1 MLSNGLLIV
10 VFVISFT
17 PSRAQ
22 DVYGCGGF
30 VRSRFPIDFGRIQAK
45 LFTKNGVQKG
55 TAECAPTNGY
65 FLLPVYDE
73 GEYVLKLEPPFGWT
87 FDPPAVHLTVDGET
101 DVCSRSQDIN
111 FDLLGFTVYGQVLSL
126 GRSQGPRGVTVELL
140 KGDGGTI
147 STMTENQ
154 GRFWFGGVAPG
165 IYKLMA
171 SHPVWSVRKAEVSV
185 KVVADSAEVSSGSLV
200 VTGFDVKGLVRSKK
214 EPIAKVQ
221 FLLYPSSTEQ
231 QLDCENVPVS
241 GVQSQPSCVTLSGES
256 GEFTFSSLPPGQY
269 KLVPHY
275 HHDQIV
281 FEVLPAEMVFVV
293 ANDTIQ
299 LKPAFEVQ
307 GFSVT
312 GRVLRSAEG
321 PPIVRATVYESG
333 VVKTTTNGE
342 GRYQLFNIT
351 TGDYMIMVEAPDMEF
366 DELQIYVTPA
376 TPYLVDI
383 IPTRF
388 AVCGSIV
395 MTQPLG
401 KGVTVSREVYVFN
414 STSRAKAVQIKKSDQ
429 KGNFCFM
436 LPPGSYQVE
445 VAVSELERQLGLL
458 FLPASLPLT
467 LVDTPI
473 HSDVTFTQYTTTLT
487 GTLLC
492 KEACPPGVKVHF
504 EREYPGSQQVSKKT
518 EVTVQPSS
526 SMGHFKFD
534 GVLPGKGTV
543 DISNPVWCWK
553 EQSILVSIA
562 PDHIPTLVFE
572 QSGYLLRCMLSH
584 DAVLSYHMEGI
595 APIEV
600 GLKRGNNSVC
610 LNTPGVYTVKTKSC
624 HWFGSET
631 YTFDTASPVRL
642 NLTSQR
648 HWLDVMVT
656 SPQKTDITLLVR
668 SLRYTGRDHTHKPT
682 LISEVKQGGGGT
694 AALFEYKFSFL
705 VSPGDEL
712 ELIPKS
718 MELMFTPSYKRHT
731 VMQDCP
737 EVIDPFQGSLG
748 LILTGHVIP
757 PLPGVTIS
765 IQLNDADTLIASTD
779 QGGVWRVGPVHGDK
793 ALSVQV
799 SAEKA
804 GYLFEP
810 MEGDVYS
817 FRARKLSSIVIKVTT
832 QDGNPLPDVLFS
844 LSGAN
849 FRSNNFTN
857 KEGSLTYYNLNPG
870 QYYAKPL
877 LREYEFSPAAKVI
890 SLEQGASEDVVFTG
904 KRVAYSCT
912 GATMSLNRQPEP
924 GVTVEATGVTGS
936 SCENYTEVATSDSR
950 GVYRLRGLV
959 PSCRFVVAVRK
970 GEGSDITSSI
980 PASKTLQLSSDEDLT
995 DANFIVLYKTKTV
1008 TISGCI
1014 VADSQ
1019 FFNTLRVV
1027 VYPEKHSIT
1036 PLATVTPDGAGYFD
1050 ISALPVD
1057 PKRKYHVTLETVLSL
1072 HSHKFSIPEV
1082 SVVPDHDKHIT
1093 LQFHAEE
1100 RTVEKENTQGSL
1112 LGLLGA
1118 VAFVFILANF
1128 PKVLGYVQG
1137 LVAPRGSASPSTG
1150 RKR

>member
-1 MLSNGLLIV
+1 MFMDAEDLCALAFRLISDGYRQVANIRSINYARSALLPQIL
-10 VFVISFT
+10 
-17 PSRAQ
+17 
-22 DVYGCGGF
+22 
-30 VRSRFPIDFGRIQAK
+30 QAK

-299 LKPAFEVQ
+299 LKDYRSVDRIDNREVTK
-307 GFSVT
+307 FLSVVWKQLDDEERAKDWT
-312 GRVLRSAEG
+312 AATFQDRKRCSSLATSMLTEVNRTRPLSG
-321 PPIVRATVYESG
+321 ATVYESG

-543 DISNPVWCWK
+543 WCWK

-668 SLRYTGRDHTHKPT
+668 SL
-682 LISEVKQGGGGT
+682 
-694 AALFEYKFSFL
+694 
-705 VSPGDEL
+705 SPGDEL

-799 SAEKA
+799 VSAIQRGVAKAIQRGVAKAIQRGVAKGGLRPGRLEWAGIKKSAEKA

-817 FRARKLSSIVIKVTT
+817 FRARKLSSIVIK
-832 QDGNPLPDVLFS
+832 
-844 LSGAN
+844 
-849 FRSNNFTN
+849 
-857 KEGSLTYYNLNPG
+857 
-870 QYYAKPL
+870 
-877 LREYEFSPAAKVI
+877 
-890 SLEQGASEDVVFTG
+890 
-904 KRVAYSCT
+904 
-912 GATMSLNRQPEP
+912 
-924 GVTVEATGVTGS
+924 
-936 SCENYTEVATSDSR
+936 
-950 GVYRLRGLV
+950 
-959 PSCRFVVAVRK
+959 
-970 GEGSDITSSI
+970 
-980 PASKTLQLSSDEDLT
+980 
-995 DANFIVLYKTKTV
+995 
-1008 TISGCI
+1008 
-1014 VADSQ
+1014 
-1019 FFNTLRVV
+1019 VV